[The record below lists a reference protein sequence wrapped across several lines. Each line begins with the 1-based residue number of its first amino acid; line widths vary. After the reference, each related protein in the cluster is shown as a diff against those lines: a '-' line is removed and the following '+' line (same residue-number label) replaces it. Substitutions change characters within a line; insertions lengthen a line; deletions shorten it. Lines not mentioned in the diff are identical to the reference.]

1 MGKIKV
7 MIVDDH
13 QMVRLGLS
21 SFLNVQEDIEVV
33 AEASDGQVGVLKY
46 DKYKPDV
53 VLMDLVMDRMDGIK
67 ATTTILEKNPSA
79 RILILT
85 SFLDDEKV
93 FPALAAGAK
102 GYILKTSQAHEIA
115 EAVRKVANGED
126 VLSESVK
133 ERIKEHNHRPHELY
147 DDLTSREME
156 VLRELAKGLSN
167 QDIADTLFISLKT
180 VKTHVSNIFTKL
192 KVEDR
197 TQAAIY
203 AMKHRLVE
211 IDDSEN

>member
-1 MGKIKV
+1 MEKIKV

-21 SFLNVQEDIEVV
+21 SFLNVQEDIEVI
-33 AEASDGQVGVLKY
+33 AEASDGQSGLLKV
-46 DKYKPDV
+46 DKFKPDV
-53 VLMDLVMDRMDGIK
+53 ILMDLVMDRMDGIT
-67 ATTTILEKNPSA
+67 ATQKILESDPTAS
-79 RILILT
+79 ILILT

-93 FPALAAGAK
+93 FPALSAGAK

-115 EAVRKVANGED
+115 DAIRKVAKGED
-126 VLSESVK
+126 VLSEAVK
-133 ERIKEHNHRPHELY
+133 EKISQHEHRPHQLY

-156 VLRELAKGLSN
+156 VLRCLAQGLPN
-167 QDIADTLFISLKT
+167 QEIADCLFISLKT

-192 KVEDR
+192 KVDDR

-203 AMKHRLVE
+203 AVKHKLVE
-211 IDDSEN
+211 TTEI

>member
-1 MGKIKV
+1 MVDKIKV

-21 SFLNVQEDIEVV
+21 SFINVQEDIEVIE
-33 AEASDGQVGVLKY
+33 EASDGQVGVLKAE
-46 DKYKPDV
+46 KFKPDV
-53 VLMDLVMDRMDGIK
+53 ILMDLVMDRMDGIT
-67 ATTTILEKNPSA
+67 ATKIILEKDPSA

-102 GYILKTSQAHEIA
+102 GYILKTSQAHEIT
-115 EAVRKVANGED
+115 EAIRKVANGED

-133 ERIKEHNHRPHELY
+133 EKIAEHEHRPHELY

-156 VLRELAKGLSN
+156 VLRELAKGESN
-167 QDIADTLFISLKT
+167 QDIADALYISLKT
-180 VKTHVSNIFTKL
+180 VKTHVSNIFVKL
-192 KVEDR
+192 KVDDR

-203 AMKHRLVE
+203 AMNHKLVE
-211 IDDSEN
+211 SQV